1 MLNSILDT
9 VNSLLPGKGKQT
21 QCRDGPVLM
30 PSAVRT
36 VGSRKTLE
44 AEAAL
49 LPTLQV
55 ALVIVVLTAITP
67 PTTHQDAT

>member
-1 MLNSILDT
+1 
-9 VNSLLPGKGKQT
+9 
-21 QCRDGPVLM
+21 M
-30 PSAVRT
+30 PFVVIT
-36 VGSRKTLE
+36 VGSRKTLV

-49 LPTLQV
+49 LPILQV

>member
-1 MLNSILDT
+1 
-9 VNSLLPGKGKQT
+9 
-21 QCRDGPVLM
+21 M

-36 VGSRKTLE
+36 VGSPRTLE

-49 LPTLQV
+49 SPMPQAASVT
-55 ALVIVVLTAITP
+55 VVSIAIIP

>member
-1 MLNSILDT
+1 
-9 VNSLLPGKGKQT
+9 
-21 QCRDGPVLM
+21 M